1 MDDAVRQ
8 RLVASGWTPGRRVDA
23 DNDVVS
29 LFLQEFTGLTLS
41 FVRNGREDQVWFE
54 AARACQWIKRD
65 WIKQYETMVGGTLSP
80 IGYGYHD
87 HMVLLAAED
96 GRFFGAYDDYVGFL
110 GDSPCE
116 MIANLVT
123 QRIEQL

>member
-1 MDDAVRQ
+1 VSLSGGGHPIWPG
-8 RLVASGWTPGRRVDA
+8 LVA
-23 DNDVVS
+23 
-29 LFLQEFTGLTLS
+29 FLQEFTGLTLS